1 MTDQQAT
8 SSTARTGASSSTE
21 LSDVVELVKSYA
33 RQETL
38 GPLRGAGRWIAF
50 GLAGALFLGLGNRCA
65 QQCRG
70 EHSRRKKV
78 QSKRGFGGHSRSPG
92 VDLLLLGKK
101 NRPARAAVTSV
112 GWLAGRL

>member
-1 MTDQQAT
+1 MTDHQAT

-50 GLAGALFLGLGNRCA
+50 GLAGALFLGTAASLLVLGVLRL
-65 QQCRG
+65 
-70 EHSRRKKV
+70 V
-78 QSKRGFGGHSRSPG
+78 QTEFAPTFSGRWMS
-92 VDLLLLGKK
+92 LLPYLFAFVVCVVVIALAALRIGKK
-101 NRPARAAVTSV
+101 S
-112 GWLAGRL
+112 LHED

>member
-50 GLAGALFLGLGNRCA
+50 GLAGAMFLGTAASLLVLGVLRL
-65 QQCRG
+65 
-70 EHSRRKKV
+70 V
-78 QSKRGFGGHSRSPG
+78 QTEFAPTFSGRWMS
-92 VDLLLLGKK
+92 LLPYLFAFVVCIAVIAFAAMRIGKK
-101 NRPARAAVTSV
+101 S
-112 GWLAGRL
+112 LHED